1 MHKSDPAKRAAQTL
15 IIKALFKTCTA
26 YAALNKTELDWASTQ
41 NECSTLTMQ
50 SDNAIRL
57 CCTCGLRLFNCAI
70 QFGIHKM
77 IH

>member
-50 SDNAIRL
+50 SHCVALVVYGFSIVQFNLEYIR
-57 CCTCGLRLFNCAI
+57 
-70 QFGIHKM
+70 
-77 IH
+77 